1 MKRLTLVLFAMMA
14 AGLVQAQSRPD
25 SVHTKP
31 EGQPKLITN
40 IGKGEK
46 WLSDYG
52 FELRK
57 TLDGSKNEQSPASIG
72 LDNDYQ
78 NNAHYF
84 VIDLG
89 IKLLELPLLKKTSP
103 AFLNI
108 YPKFEWHKNG
118 IPDATK
124 TTNTVTGGVNS
135 EFMWPLGDKHWWQR
149 PYITSSFDYKNDMVK
164 QIETTQTKGYL
175 TFSGDSNLNPGSLTR
190 TKGGVFILRYYPY
203 SGFEYYQSIG
213 KSEQSATFWANRFYM
228 EFYPVSSLLYQYV
241 QLTFDY
247 THRIAMKDNLYNQ
260 GDLNWLSIGFNI
272 YPDGKG
278 NIGVGLNYNKGED
291 PTSNFVKTDML
302 VLGLKLKI

>member
-1 MKRLTLVLFAMMA
+1 MKRLTFVLLVMMA
-14 AGLVQAQSRPD
+14 GGLAQAQSKRD
-25 SVHTKP
+25 SVHTKRN
-31 EGQPKLITN
+31 EQPGLITS

-46 WLSDYG
+46 WLADNG

-78 NNAHYF
+78 HNAHYF

-124 TTNTVTGGVNS
+124 TTNTVTGGLNA
-135 EFMWPLGDKHWWQR
+135 EFMWPLGNKHWWQR
-149 PYITSSFDYKNDMVK
+149 PYVTGSFDYKNDLVK
-164 QIETTQTKGYL
+164 KLETTQTKGYL
-175 TFSGDSNLNPGSLTR
+175 TFSGDKNLNPGSVTR
-190 TKGGVFILRYYPY
+190 TNVGVFILRYYPY
-203 SGFEYYQSIG
+203 SGFEYYQSIAKTG
-213 KSEQSATFWANRFYM
+213 QSGALWANRFYM
-228 EFYPVSSLLYQYV
+228 EIYPVSSLLYQYV

-247 THRIAMKDNLYNQ
+247 THRIVLKDNLYNQ
-260 GDLNWLSIGFNI
+260 GNLDWLSVGFNI

-278 NIGVGLNYNKGED
+278 NVGVGLSYNKGED
-291 PTSNFVKTDML
+291 PNSNFVKTDIL